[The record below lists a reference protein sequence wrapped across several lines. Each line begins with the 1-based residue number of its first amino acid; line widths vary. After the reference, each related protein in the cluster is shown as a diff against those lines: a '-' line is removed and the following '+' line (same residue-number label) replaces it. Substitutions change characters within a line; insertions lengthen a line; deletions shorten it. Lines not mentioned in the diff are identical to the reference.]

1 MEKQSLEQLKGAL
14 ENLIHQI
21 ENHQQNRNKIANV
34 SKLVKSLNAFNEWQ
48 YNEETSEFLNL
59 ITGAICDPNG
69 LGKLNLMLK
78 NAKIPPKY
86 YDIFY
91 GMLYGGGEEEFVCID
106 CGAHCGLISDII
118 LHCGGKSYVF
128 EPNLYLNYFLNRKYK
143 NNPNAILYQKAVDSK
158 AYKTNFL
165 MFENRMLSQGN
176 RICSSKQ
183 DDKTTQSY
191 EVEVIDLIDF
201 IENEILKHHS
211 QIYFL
216 KLDVEGVEFEILER
230 LIATKLYQKIRFIAC
245 EIHEY
250 MFEDG
255 ETKLSSIQKQIK
267 EQKIENIFLD
277 WV

>member
-1 MEKQSLEQLKGAL
+1 MEKQNLKELKIAL
-14 ENLIHQI
+14 ESLIYQI

-34 SKLVKSLNAFNEWQ
+34 SKLIRNLNALNEWQ
-48 YNEETSEFLNL
+48 YNEESNELLNL
-59 ITGAICDPNG
+59 ISSALCDPNG

-91 GMLYGGGEEEFVCID
+91 GMLLYGGGHCICID
-106 CGAHCGLISDII
+106 CGAHAGLITDMI
-118 LHCGGKSYVF
+118 LHCGAKSYIF
-128 EPNLYLNYFLNRKYK
+128 EPNIYLNYFLNQKYK
-143 NNPNAILYQKAVDSK
+143 NNPNARLYQKAVDAR

-165 MFENRMLSQGN
+165 MFENRILSQGN
-176 RICSSKQ
+176 RICQSKQ
-183 DDKTTQSY
+183 DDKTRGTY

-201 IENEILKHHS
+201 IENEILKEWE

-216 KLDVEGVEFEILER
+216 KLDVEGVEFEILEK
-230 LIATKLYQKIRFIAC
+230 LIAKKLYQKIQFIAC
-245 EIHEY
+245 ETHEY

-255 ETKLSSIQKQIK
+255 EMKLSRIKNQIETLGIK
-267 EQKIENIFLD
+267 NIFLD

>member
-91 GMLYGGGEEEFVCID
+91 GMLYGGGGKRNLFV
-106 CGAHCGLISDII
+106 LIVG
-118 LHCGGKSYVF
+118 H
-128 EPNLYLNYFLNRKYK
+128 
-143 NNPNAILYQKAVDSK
+143 
-158 AYKTNFL
+158 
-165 MFENRMLSQGN
+165 
-176 RICSSKQ
+176 
-183 DDKTTQSY
+183 
-191 EVEVIDLIDF
+191 
-201 IENEILKHHS
+201 
-211 QIYFL
+211 
-216 KLDVEGVEFEILER
+216 
-230 LIATKLYQKIRFIAC
+230 IA
-245 EIHEY
+245 
-250 MFEDG
+250 G
-255 ETKLSSIQKQIK
+255 
-267 EQKIENIFLD
+267 
-277 WV
+277 

>member
-1 MEKQSLEQLKGAL
+1 M
-14 ENLIHQI
+14 
-21 ENHQQNRNKIANV
+21 
-34 SKLVKSLNAFNEWQ
+34 
-48 YNEETSEFLNL
+48 
-59 ITGAICDPNG
+59 
-69 LGKLNLMLK
+69 
-78 NAKIPPKY
+78 
-86 YDIFY
+86 
-91 GMLYGGGEEEFVCID
+91 
-106 CGAHCGLISDII
+106 
-118 LHCGGKSYVF
+118 
-128 EPNLYLNYFLNRKYK
+128 
-143 NNPNAILYQKAVDSK
+143 
-158 AYKTNFL
+158 
-165 MFENRMLSQGN
+165 
-176 RICSSKQ
+176 
-183 DDKTTQSY
+183 
-191 EVEVIDLIDF
+191 IDF